1 MSWIESHQSL
11 RQHPKVIKAARA
23 LGVSKV
29 TLIGHLHCLWW
40 WALDYAQDGNLTAFD
55 PADIAE
61 AAEWTGDAAA
71 FVAALT
77 EAARIGDKPGL
88 LERSDTGLVIH
99 DWYDYAGKLID
110 RRQTDANRKRASRN
124 ADVPKMSD
132 GCPTDVHTP
141 SFVPYPTVPTLPYQP
156 TEPINDDVPPDVRA
170 IQNAYD
176 ACGLML
182 SKTHQD
188 AHLLTIKQAG
198 LTNWQLGWAKA
209 METGKQNIPAYV
221 ARCAES
227 AMLAAQRGNGHS
239 KGAPVPSTTEER
251 KRMYATEEDS

>member
-1 MSWIESHQSL
+1 MRL
-11 RQHPKVIKAARA
+11 RRMMTIYRN
-23 LGVSKV
+23 
-29 TLIGHLHCLWW
+29 T
-40 WALDYAQDGNLTAFD
+40 
-55 PADIAE
+55 ADI
-61 AAEWTGDAAA
+61 
-71 FVAALT
+71 
-77 EAARIGDKPGL
+77 
-88 LERSDTGLVIH
+88 
-99 DWYDYAGKLID
+99 
-110 RRQTDANRKRASRN
+110 
-124 ADVPKMSD
+124 
-132 GCPTDVHTP
+132 
-141 SFVPYPTVPTLPYQP
+141 
-156 TEPINDDVPPDVRA
+156 RA

-188 AHLLTIKQAG
+188 AHILTIKQAG
-198 LTNWQLGWAKA
+198 LANWQLGWAKA